1 MGCTGFYWVS
11 TGLNLILLDL
21 IRWNWVLLGFHWVHL
36 GFIEFY
42 WVVLGFTGFYWV
54 LLGFTGFYWVL
65 LGFLSAFIISFVNG
79 LLLVCGMNGKRGLV
93 VLGGPIGTAE
103 TGCGDRVLFFGF
115 SKTVLF
121 DFFGSI
127 F

>member
-1 MGCTGFYWVS
+1 
-11 TGLNLILLDL
+11 
-21 IRWNWVLLGFHWVHL
+21 
-36 GFIEFY
+36 
-42 WVVLGFTGFYWV
+42 
-54 LLGFTGFYWVL
+54 
-65 LGFLSAFIISFVNG
+65 
-79 LLLVCGMNGKRGLV
+79 MNGKRGLV

-127 F
+127 FFFKIGRNVGHPSPTAQVARNAT